1 MTMRIQTVSK
11 PISRVSPVLLRFAPL
26 VLLVLVVTQSQPAA
40 AQPAFHPV
48 IGTWSWSGFAGK
60 CVETWQ
66 YRNDGVMLATSGEA
80 VTEWRYSITPQ
91 TGASGFYRLAQTS
104 VRQNGKKDCAGDVV
118 DEAGTLATVFLQI
131 NPARDRHI
139 VCKNESLAEC
149 FGPLSRVQ

>member
-1 MTMRIQTVSK
+1 MRIQTASK
-11 PISRVSPVLLRFAPL
+11 PTSRFLPTLMQLA
-26 VLLVLVVTQSQPAA
+26 LLVLTVLQSQPSV
-40 AQPAFHPV
+40 AQPVTHPV

-66 YRNDGVMLATSGEA
+66 YRNDGVMLATSGDA

-91 TGASGFYRLAQTS
+91 AGASGFYKLALTS

-118 DEAGTLATVFLQI
+118 DEAGISASLFLQI

-139 VCKNESLAEC
+139 VCKNESLVEC
-149 FGPLSRVQ
+149 FGPLGRVP